1 MMLDESVQHS
11 NDHVERS
18 PSHHES
24 EGLRELLQRPDLIS
38 MIFITIILIITG
50 AIRLTRVSY
59 ASTIESFHT
68 YVESE
73 SNLNRKGLLSWIGGE
88 KGFVGSFKSFWSK
101 FPISM
106 QKIANL

>member
-1 MMLDESVQHS
+1 MMLDERVHFSK
-11 NDHVERS
+11 DHVERS
-18 PSHHES
+18 PLYHES

-38 MIFITIILIITG
+38 MIFITVILVITG

-73 SNLNRKGLLSWIGGE
+73 SNFHKKGVFSWISGE
-88 KGFVGSFKSFWSK
+88 KGFAGSFKSFWSK
-101 FPISM
+101 FPIFI
-106 QKIANL
+106 QLVT